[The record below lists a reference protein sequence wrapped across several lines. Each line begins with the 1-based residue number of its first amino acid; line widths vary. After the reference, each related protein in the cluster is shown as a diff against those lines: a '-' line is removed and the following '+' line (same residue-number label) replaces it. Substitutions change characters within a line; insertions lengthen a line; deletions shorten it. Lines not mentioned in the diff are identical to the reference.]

1 MNSKNKSKSNRI
13 NAQSLCP
20 HLQGCL
26 CFVFKS
32 FGAIEGSAMNES
44 VAPGVVAIKGY
55 RSARYLCMHRD
66 GTLYGS
72 FFYDEGNCSFK
83 ERLLSDGYNV
93 YWSEK
98 YRAVVSLS
106 SVRQRLHARG
116 KGLPPLSQFLPTL
129 NRVPVAEVSR
139 DDFSDSPQMNSQ
151 RAVPIRLDSM
161 DPLEIT
167 SDTHVN
173 RPPSSDD

>member
-1 MNSKNKSKSNRI
+1 SYVSGLVEMR
-13 NAQSLCP
+13 
-20 HLQGCL
+20 
-26 CFVFKS
+26 
-32 FGAIEGSAMNES
+32 S